1 MRRGRPR
8 ASFAA
13 APSLRVAL
21 TADALQL
28 AQELSVGAGLF
39 ELLYKELQLLVAV
52 KGAKDAADLP
62 YPLGLGGLH
71 EELFLSRARVLNVDS
86 RVDPLVSE
94 LALQVDLHVTRTL
107 ELLVDDLVHPAP
119 GLDERAGDD
128 RQRPAVLDVPGR
140 AEELLRRVERRRIHA
155 AREDGPR
162 SRGGGGVG

>member
-52 KGAKDAADLP
+52 EGAKDAADLP

-86 RVDPLVSE
+86 RVDPLFPPPRSPRR
-94 LALQVDLHVTRTL
+94 D
-107 ELLVDDLVHPAP
+107 VHPPPPPAP
-119 GLDERAGDD
+119 SGSRSAYAPH
-128 RQRPAVLDVPGR
+128 PAVLDVPGR
-140 AEELLRRVERRRIHA
+140 AEELLRR
-155 AREDGPR
+155 
-162 SRGGGGVG
+162 